1 MIGWSKM
8 NEMFLDMIPFIMLL
22 DVFFLSFMVFNANF
36 NNISVILWQSFL
48 LVQNTG
54 VPEENHRSA
63 TGH

>member
-1 MIGWSKM
+1 
-8 NEMFLDMIPFIMLL
+8 MLL
-22 DVFFLSFMVFNANF
+22 DVVFFSLMVFNANF

-54 VPEENHRSA
+54 VPEENHQSA